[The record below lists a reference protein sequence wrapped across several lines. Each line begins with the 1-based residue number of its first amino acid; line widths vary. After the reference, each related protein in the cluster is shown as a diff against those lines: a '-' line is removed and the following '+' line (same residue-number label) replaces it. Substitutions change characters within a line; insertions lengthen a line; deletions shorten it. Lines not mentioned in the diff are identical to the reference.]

1 MLTIDPACPEDAA
14 DLAARITA
22 ADAAE
27 LSAAGTTVQDCLAG
41 VDPMALR
48 LDGVLVC
55 LFGVVSHPASA
66 GGGVPWMLC
75 TDTLAQVPPIAMAQ
89 VSERVVSCWRERFDY
104 LTNLVHRRNRRAVR
118 FVQWLGF
125 TVGSTPCGPG
135 QEFFAFEWRRD
146 V

>member
-1 MLTIDPACPEDAA
+1 MLTIDPARPEDVA

-27 LSAAGTTVQDCLAG
+27 LAAAGTTVQDCLAST
-41 VDPMALR
+41 DAMALR
-48 LDGVLVC
+48 LHGALVC
-55 LFGVVSHPASA
+55 LFGVVGHPVSPR
-66 GGGVPWMLC
+66 GGVPWMLC
-75 TDTLAQVPPIAMAQ
+75 TDTLAEVSPIAMAQ
-89 VSERVVSCWRERFDY
+89 VSDRVVSTWRERFDY

-125 TVGSTPCGPG
+125 TVGKTPCGPG